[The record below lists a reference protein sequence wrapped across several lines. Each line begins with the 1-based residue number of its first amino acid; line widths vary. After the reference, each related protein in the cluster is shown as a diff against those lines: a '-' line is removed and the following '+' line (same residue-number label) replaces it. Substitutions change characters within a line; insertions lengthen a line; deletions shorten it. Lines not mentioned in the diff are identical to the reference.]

1 MQDGK
6 VVAYASRQLRIHER
20 NYPTHDL
27 ELAAV
32 VFVLKI
38 WRHYLY
44 GSKFEVFSDHKSLKY
59 LFDQKEL
66 NMRQRRWLELLKDYD
81 FSLNYHPGK
90 ANVVADALSRKTLH
104 MSAMMVKEFELLEQF
119 RDLSLVCERSPQS
132 VKLGMLKINSDFLN
146 SIKEA
151 QKIDVKFVDLMVA
164 SNQTTD
170 GDFKV
175 DDQGVLR
182 FRGRICIPDDD
193 ELKKLIL
200 EESHRSSLSIHPG
213 ATKMYH
219 DLKKLFWWSGL
230 KRDVAQFVYACLTCQ
245 KSKVEHQKP
254 AGMLTPLDVPEW
266 KWDSISMDF
275 VTSLPNTPRGH
286 DAIWVVVDR
295 LTKSAH
301 FILILGSK
309 LRLSSAYHPQTDGQ
323 SERTIH
329 SLEDLLRVCVLEQ
342 GGAWDSHLSLIEFT
356 YNNSYHL
363 SIGMAPF
370 EALYCRRCR
379 TPLCWFESG
388 ESVVLGPELVHQT
401 KEKVKLIREKM
412 KASQSRQKSYHDKR
426 RKALE
431 FQEGDHVF
439 LRVTP
444 LTGVGRALKSK
455 KLTPK
460 FIGSYQISERIGT
473 VAYTVGLPPHLSNLH
488 DVFHVT

>member
-1 MQDGK
+1 MWDAQCENNFNELKRRLTTAPILILPEPDKPFVVYCDASKLGLGGVLMQDGK
-6 VVAYASRQLRIHER
+6 VVAYASRQLRIHEKS
-20 NYPTHDL
+20 YPTHDL
-27 ELAAV
+27 ELADV

-44 GSKFEVFSDHKSLKY
+44 GSRFEVFSDHKSLKY

-66 NMRQRRWLELLKDYD
+66 NMRQRRWHELLKDYY

-119 RDLSLVCERSPQS
+119 RDLSLVCELAPQS
-132 VKLGMLKINSDFLN
+132 VQLGMLKINNDFLK

-151 QKIDVKFVDLMVA
+151 QEVDVKFVDLMVA
-164 SNQTTD
+164 SNQTAD
-170 GDFKV
+170 GDFHV

-182 FRGRICIPDDD
+182 FRGRICIPDNN

-254 AGMLTPLDVPEW
+254 AGLLTPLDVPEW

-275 VTSLPNTPRGH
+275 VTSLPNTQRGH

-301 FILILGSK
+301 FIPINITYSVAQLAEIYIHNIVKLHGVPSSIVSDRDPRFTSRFWKSLQEALGSV
-309 LRLSSAYHPQTDGQ
+309 A
-323 SERTIH
+323 
-329 SLEDLLRVCVLEQ
+329 
-342 GGAWDSHLSLIEFT
+342 
-356 YNNSYHL
+356 
-363 SIGMAPF
+363 
-370 EALYCRRCR
+370 
-379 TPLCWFESG
+379 
-388 ESVVLGPELVHQT
+388 
-401 KEKVKLIREKM
+401 
-412 KASQSRQKSYHDKR
+412 
-426 RKALE
+426 
-431 FQEGDHVF
+431 
-439 LRVTP
+439 
-444 LTGVGRALKSK
+444 RAVRPS
-455 KLTPK
+455 T
-460 FIGSYQISERIGT
+460 S
-473 VAYTVGLPPHLSNLH
+473 
-488 DVFHVT
+488 